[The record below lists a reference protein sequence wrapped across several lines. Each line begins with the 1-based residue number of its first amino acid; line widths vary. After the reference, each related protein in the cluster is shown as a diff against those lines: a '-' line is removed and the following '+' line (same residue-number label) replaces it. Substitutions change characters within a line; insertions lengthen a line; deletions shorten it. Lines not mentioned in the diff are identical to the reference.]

1 MKILIVTSNKNKVK
15 EFKEMLEPLGYEV
28 ISLLDQDPIPQIPET
43 GKTFAE
49 NATQKAEYGRDHF
62 HCWTV
67 ADDSGLCIEALDNQ
81 PGINS
86 ARYLG
91 HDTSYDYKNK
101 VILERLKE
109 VTNRKAAFHCAIALA
124 IPGQPTKVFEGIFEG
139 EIAKEKAGDNG
150 FGYDPIFYVP
160 SLNKTSAQLSSDQKN
175 EISHRGKATRMLLA
189 YLKDHPV

>member
-28 ISLLDQDPIPQIPET
+28 SSLLDQDPVPEIPET
-43 GKTFAE
+43 GTTFGE
-49 NATQKAEYGRDHF
+49 NASQKAEYGRDHY

-101 VILERLKE
+101 VILEKMKDKTDRS
-109 VTNRKAAFHCAIALA
+109 AAFHCAIALA
-124 IPGQPTKVFEGIFEG
+124 IPGQETKVFEGIFNG
-139 EIAKEKAGDNG
+139 QIAKEITGNNG
-150 FGYDPIFYVP
+150 FGYDPIFYIP
-160 SLNKTSAQLSSDQKN
+160 SLIKTSAQLTPEEKN
-175 EISHRGKATRMLLA
+175 EISHRGKATKMLLA

>member
-160 SLNKTSAQLSSDQKN
+160 GLNKTSAQLSSDQKN

>member
-28 ISLLDQDPIPQIPET
+28 SSLLDQDPIPQIPET
-43 GKTFAE
+43 GTTFGE
-49 NATQKAEYGRDHF
+49 NACQKAEYGRDHY

-101 VILERLKE
+101 VILEKMKDKTDRS
-109 VTNRKAAFHCAIALA
+109 AAFHCAIALA
-124 IPGQPTKVFEGIFEG
+124 IPGQETKVFEGIFNG
-139 EIAKEKAGDNG
+139 QIAKEITGNNG
-150 FGYDPIFYVP
+150 FGYDPIFYIP
-160 SLNKTSAQLSSDQKN
+160 SLKKTSAQLTPEEKN
-175 EISHRGKATRMLLA
+175 EISHRGKATKMLLA

>member
-28 ISLLDQDPIPQIPET
+28 SSLLDQDPIPQIPET
-43 GKTFAE
+43 GTTFGE
-49 NATQKAEYGRDHF
+49 NASQKAEYGRDHY

-101 VILERLKE
+101 VILEKMKDKTDRS
-109 VTNRKAAFHCAIALA
+109 AAFHCAIALA
-124 IPGQPTKVFEGIFEG
+124 IPGQETKVFEGIFNG
-139 EIAKEKAGDNG
+139 QIAKEITGNNG
-150 FGYDPIFYVP
+150 FGYDPIFYIP
-160 SLNKTSAQLSSDQKN
+160 SLKKTSAQLTPEEKN
-175 EISHRGKATRMLLA
+175 EISHRGKATKMLLA

>member
-28 ISLLDQDPIPQIPET
+28 SSLLDQDPIPQIPET
-43 GKTFAE
+43 GTTFGE
-49 NATQKAEYGRDHF
+49 NASQKAEYGRDHY

-101 VILERLKE
+101 VILEKMKDKTDRS
-109 VTNRKAAFHCAIALA
+109 AAFHCAIALA
-124 IPGQPTKVFEGIFEG
+124 IPGQETKVFEGIFNG
-139 EIAKEKAGDNG
+139 QIAKEITGNNG
-150 FGYDPIFYVP
+150 FGYDPIFYIP
-160 SLNKTSAQLSSDQKN
+160 SLNKTSAQLTPEEKN
-175 EISHRGKATRMLLA
+175 EISHRGKATKMLLA

>member
-28 ISLLDQDPIPQIPET
+28 SSLLDQDPIPQIPET
-43 GKTFAE
+43 GTTFGE
-49 NATQKAEYGRDHF
+49 NASQKAEYGRDHY

-101 VILERLKE
+101 VILETMKDKTDRS
-109 VTNRKAAFHCAIALA
+109 AAFHCAIALA
-124 IPGQPTKVFEGIFEG
+124 IPGQETKVFEGIFNG
-139 EIAKEKAGDNG
+139 EIAKEITGNNG
-150 FGYDPIFYVP
+150 FGYDPIFYIP
-160 SLNKTSAQLSSDQKN
+160 RLQKTSAQLTPEEKN
-175 EISHRGKATRMLLA
+175 EISHRGKATKMLLS